1 MINEEDHL
9 RIQVFSCGLD
19 LENTLNLAIEI
30 DERLG
35 KLLDYATSK
44 KYGYLTSCPS
54 NCGTGLRASVMVHM
68 PALEKTKS
76 IEKVLRAI
84 SNFEINIRGIYGENS
99 KSLGDMYQISNKKT
113 LGVTEQDIVKNL
125 KVVVEKIVKQ
135 ERMARKFLTKDKI
148 ELEDEIYRS
157 YGILSNCRKISSEET
172 LKLLSNVKLGTDLGI
187 LREMTDL
194 KVLKMYIYSKPANL
208 QKYLGKQYDAIERDI
223 KRAEVI
229 KQIIN
234 SN

>member
-1 MINEEDHL
+1 MDA
-9 RIQVFSCGLD
+9 G
-19 LENTLNLAIEI
+19 NTKTA
-30 DERLG
+30 ERGEKIIG
-35 KLLDYATSK
+35 KERYR
-44 KYGYLTSCPS
+44 KYG
-54 NCGTGLRASVMVHM
+54 N
-68 PALEKTKS
+68 
-76 IEKVLRAI
+76 
-84 SNFEINIRGIYGENS
+84 
-99 KSLGDMYQISNKKT
+99 
-113 LGVTEQDIVKNL
+113 
-125 KVVVEKIVKQ
+125 
-135 ERMARKFLTKDKI
+135 
-148 ELEDEIYRS
+148 
-157 YGILSNCRKISSEET
+157 EET

>member
-1 MINEEDHL
+1 
-9 RIQVFSCGLD
+9 
-19 LENTLNLAIEI
+19 
-30 DERLG
+30 
-35 KLLDYATSK
+35 
-44 KYGYLTSCPS
+44 
-54 NCGTGLRASVMVHM
+54 
-68 PALEKTKS
+68 
-76 IEKVLRAI
+76 
-84 SNFEINIRGIYGENS
+84 
-99 KSLGDMYQISNKKT
+99 
-113 LGVTEQDIVKNL
+113 
-125 KVVVEKIVKQ
+125 
-135 ERMARKFLTKDKI
+135 MARKFLTKDKI

>member
-1 MINEEDHL
+1 
-9 RIQVFSCGLD
+9 
-19 LENTLNLAIEI
+19 
-30 DERLG
+30 
-35 KLLDYATSK
+35 
-44 KYGYLTSCPS
+44 
-54 NCGTGLRASVMVHM
+54 MVHM

-187 LREMTDL
+187 LRE
-194 KVLKMYIYSKPANL
+194 
-208 QKYLGKQYDAIERDI
+208 
-223 KRAEVI
+223 
-229 KQIIN
+229 
-234 SN
+234 

>member
-1 MINEEDHL
+1 
-9 RIQVFSCGLD
+9 
-19 LENTLNLAIEI
+19 
-30 DERLG
+30 
-35 KLLDYATSK
+35 
-44 KYGYLTSCPS
+44 
-54 NCGTGLRASVMVHM
+54 MVHM

-229 KQIIN
+229 KQII
-234 SN
+234 